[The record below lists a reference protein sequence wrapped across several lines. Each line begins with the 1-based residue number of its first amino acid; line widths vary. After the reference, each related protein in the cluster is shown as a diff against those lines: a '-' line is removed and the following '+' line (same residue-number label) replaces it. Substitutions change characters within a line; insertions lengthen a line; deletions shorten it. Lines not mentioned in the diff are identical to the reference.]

1 MCNGRTTH
9 LEPKMMEVLVYLAEH
24 QGGVV
29 PKEELM
35 RTVWADTFVTDDVL
49 TRCIH
54 ELRRALEDDAKE
66 PHVIQTVPKRG
77 YRLML
82 AVEPV
87 VPVPGPPVLPRAIS
101 RGLFAFIQVS
111 YAAFYIL
118 ALARLEFIHGLMGRV
133 AGSFE
138 WPVVNAVLITGIMG
152 LAARLYSLAAASLDF
167 PGFGKQF
174 HRIFPALLVLDCI
187 WGLAPFLLAEKMGIG
202 LAFAAAVGL
211 LFLPFAQRT
220 LVCMA
225 YDR

>member
-35 RTVWADTFVTDDVL
+35 RAVWKDTFVTDDVL
-49 TRCIH
+49 TRCIS

-66 PHVIQTVPKRG
+66 SHVIQTVPRKG
-77 YRLML
+77 YRLMP
-82 AVEPV
+82 AVVYPS
-87 VPVPGPPVLPRAIS
+87 PGPPTLARATS
-101 RGLFAFIQVS
+101 RGLFNLIQVM

-133 AGSFE
+133 AGAFE
-138 WPVVNAVLITGIMG
+138 WPVVKLVLITAIMG
-152 LAARLYSLAAASLDF
+152 LAARLYSFSAVTLDF
-167 PGFGKQF
+167 QGFGRQF

-187 WGLAPFLLAEKMGIG
+187 WALAPFLLAEKITIG

-211 LFLPFAQRT
+211 LFLPFAQLT
-220 LVCMA
+220 LVRMA